1 MMVKVVESK
10 RDLNDFVYFIK
21 KLYKDDLHYIFPIF
35 SVLKKELFTL
45 VLKAKKYKAILSV
58 RENKVVGR
66 LLYTIEF
73 NKKKNRFICYFSAFD
88 AINDT
93 EVAKELFN
101 YMELDVIN
109 QNVLYCEGTFSPY
122 DPDTRRG
129 ILVDGFDDDPAVLT
143 SYNAPYYSNLIES
156 CGYYKA
162 YDTFGLKADINSQ
175 VQKRLE
181 TVETYFDNHYDVRID
196 QINLNKLDNDIHD
209 IHEVLL
215 TATTEINYQEAPSIE
230 MIKQVAENLRL
241 LINPKLI
248 RIARE
253 NLTNKPVGFCLVFP
267 DFNQIL
273 KKTKGRIRPIYILI
287 NLKKIT
293 RVRGTMQYVIPKYQ
307 NTGLIG
313 YMYKKVYDHF
323 DSMGI
328 NEFEGGTVMEE
339 NEKSLHAFDKFGG
352 RIAKTY
358 RIYGKEL
365 KS

>member
-1 MMVKVVESK
+1 MIKVVDSK
-10 RDLNDFVYFIK
+10 RDLMNFIFFIK
-21 KLYKDDLHYIFPIF
+21 RLYKNDPHYIFPIF
-35 SVLKKELFTL
+35 SALKKELIPL
-45 VLKAKKYKAILSV
+45 VIQKKTYKAILSI
-58 RENKVVGR
+58 RDNEVVGR

-73 NKKKNRFICYFSAFD
+73 NKKKQMKMGYFSAFD
-88 AINDT
+88 AVNDRT
-93 EVAKELFN
+93 VAKELFDF
-101 YMELDVIN
+101 MENDVKS
-109 QNVLYCEGTFSPY
+109 QGVFYCEGTYSPY

-129 ILVDGFDDDPAVLT
+129 IMINGFDDDPAILT
-143 SYNAPYYSNLIES
+143 SYNYSYYSDLLEA
-156 CGYYKA
+156 CGYHKA
-162 YDTFGLKADINSQ
+162 YDTFGMKADINPQ

-181 TVETYFDNHYDVRID
+181 TIETYFVNHYDVRID
-196 QINLNKLDNDIHD
+196 QLNLKDLNQEIRD

-215 TATTEINYQEAPSIE
+215 TATTEINYQDAPSIE
-230 MIKQVAENLRL
+230 MIKQVAESLRL

-253 NLTNKPVGFCLVFP
+253 NDTNRPVGFCLVFP

-273 KKTKGRIRPIYILI
+273 KKTKGHIRPIYILM

-313 YMYKKVYDHF
+313 YMYKKVYDYF
-323 DSMGI
+323 KPLGI

-365 KS
+365 QS

>member
-1 MMVKVVESK
+1 MIKIVESK
-10 RDLNDFVYFIK
+10 SDLKDFISFIK
-21 KLYKDDLHYIFPIF
+21 KLYKDDPHYIFPIF
-35 SVLKKELFTL
+35 SALKRELLSL
-45 VLKAKKYKAILSV
+45 VIHKKTYKAILSLQ
-58 RENKVVGR
+58 NGQVVGR
-66 LLYTIEF
+66 LLYTIEY
-73 NKKKNRFICYFSAFD
+73 NKKKKKDICYFSAFD
-88 AINDT
+88 AIDDSS
-93 EVAKELFN
+93 VAKELFDH
-101 YMELDVIN
+101 MENDVRG
-109 QNVLYCEGTFSPY
+109 QGVFYCEGTYSPY

-129 ILVDGFDDDPAVLT
+129 IMIEGFDDDPAILT
-143 SYNAPYYSNLIES
+143 SYNYPYYAHLLED

-162 YDTFGLKADINSQ
+162 YDTFGLKADINLH

-181 TVETYFDNHYDVRID
+181 TIETYCVNHYDVRID
-196 QINLNKLDNDIHD
+196 QLNLKHLKKEIHD

-215 TATTEINYQEAPSIE
+215 TATTEINYQDAPSIE
-230 MIKQVAENLRL
+230 MIEQVANNLRL

-253 NLTNKPVGFCLVFP
+253 NESNKPVGFCLVFP

-273 KKTKGRIRPIYILI
+273 KKTKGQIRPLYILM

-323 DSMGI
+323 ETLGI

-365 KS
+365 

>member
-1 MMVKVVESK
+1 MMIKVVETN
-10 RDLNDFVYFIK
+10 RDLNNFVFFIK
-21 KLYKDDLHYIFPIF
+21 NLYKNDLHYIFPIF
-35 SVLKKELFTL
+35 SVLKKELFSL
-45 VLKAKKYKAILSV
+45 VLKTKQYKAILSV
-58 RENKVVGR
+58 RENRVVGR

-73 NKKKNRFICYFSAFD
+73 NKKKNRLICYFSAFD
-88 AINDT
+88 AINDPV
-93 EVAKELFN
+93 VAKELFN
-101 YMELDVIN
+101 YMETDVIK
-109 QNVLYCEGTFSPY
+109 QNVMYCEGTYSPY

-129 ILVDGFDDDPAVLT
+129 IMVDGFDDDPAILT

-162 YDTFGLKADINSQ
+162 YDTFGLKADINTQ
-175 VQKRLE
+175 VQKRLV
-181 TVETYFDNHYDVRID
+181 TIETYFSNHYNVRID
-196 QINLNKLDNDIHD
+196 QINLKQLDNDILD

-215 TATTEINYQEAPSIE
+215 TATTEINYQDAPSIE
-230 MIKQVAENLRL
+230 MIKQVAESLRL

-253 NLTNKPVGFCLVFP
+253 NETNKPVGFCLVFP

-273 KKTKGRIRPIYILI
+273 KKTKGRIRPLYILL

-323 DSMGI
+323 ESMGI
-328 NEFEGGTVMEE
+328 MEFEGGTVMEE
-339 NEKSLHAFDKFGG
+339 NEKALHAFDKFGG

-365 KS
+365 QS